1 MKRVTLKFDY
11 GKCDFCGSCVAVCR
25 PDAIIL
31 LENAMQIDRDSC
43 NACGLCVVICPFRAL
58 SMEKA

>member
-1 MKRVTLKFDY
+1 MKNATLRFDNE
-11 GKCDFCGSCVAVCR
+11 KCDFCGSCVAVCK

-31 LENAMQIDRDSC
+31 LENAMQIDRDKC
-43 NACGLCVVICPFRAL
+43 NACGLCLIICPFRAL